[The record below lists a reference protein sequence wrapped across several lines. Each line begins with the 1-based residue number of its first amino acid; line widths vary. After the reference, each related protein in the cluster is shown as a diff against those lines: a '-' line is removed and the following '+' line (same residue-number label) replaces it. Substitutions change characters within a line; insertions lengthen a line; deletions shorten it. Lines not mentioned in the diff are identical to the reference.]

1 MIYFFRCSHWC
12 KQSAGTLTLEELQQH
27 LAKKKSNKT
36 TNRKNANNHLN
47 TKNDLPRP
55 KLTLKTQN
63 PPIKKTNILKIRRDS
78 AKENDAVKV
87 KKPKSDLFSPPVI
100 TTKTYASKKA
110 PFIKFT
116 QSGFEC
122 CVCNYQSKTSDEMR
136 GHFEKDHPGK
146 LAHIRGYCGM
156 CKLAYG
162 TFYSFDY
169 HVLKKHAQDLKSL
182 ALIPKQ
188 PKVTKIQASLDTE
201 TIECKTCEFSCAL
214 GPASVDSVIM
224 HVKYVHFGGVS
235 PSSDSL
241 EYYCSECEYATNKP
255 VSFKAHMHGHTVL
268 TSPTLDQPEDIPEV
282 TSTVASPDSV
292 ENQEDISQEE
302 NLVST
307 TEETLASTVD
317 MAGDNTD
324 SPSDSDLNLQDCPSV
339 GDQLDAN
346 ECKIQNTANP
356 HNLDVLDDNNLEN
369 GETLDVSSSTEPDQ
383 TQDSP
388 EDECVFDFNIECVES
403 ISPTAFEGCDGEMV
417 NSQPEPS
424 IKNHLEEIGLNV
436 SKIPLPDGPPNRSN
450 IFQGCK
456 RKSGVLLESTPDS
469 DVPYKKAKPDK
480 TPETVTHPCVSI
492 KSEPSRPEFKSSDSA
507 STVAYSDNMEVRYS
521 DEEVY
526 EGVDTGHLDW
536 SREFE
541 VQQTV
546 LNDITNSQP
555 QNNVDPGLATMD
567 DLNIHEEVVIA
578 NDETNDNVTQHNSD
592 INNVLEL
599 DLHLSDSDSGSESD
613 YENPSNPLSPDDNNN
628 QMDSDSTSSHGASN
642 SQSHKEVYFS
652 CKVCPDP
659 RLFPTMEELQTHKLL
674 HTKKQLNIHCSKCD
688 ATHKE
693 LISAMLHYQ
702 SHR

>member
-1 MIYFFRCSHWC
+1 
-12 KQSAGTLTLEELQQH
+12 
-27 LAKKKSNKT
+27 
-36 TNRKNANNHLN
+36 
-47 TKNDLPRP
+47 
-55 KLTLKTQN
+55 
-63 PPIKKTNILKIRRDS
+63 
-78 AKENDAVKV
+78 
-87 KKPKSDLFSPPVI
+87 
-100 TTKTYASKKA
+100 
-110 PFIKFT
+110 
-116 QSGFEC
+116 
-122 CVCNYQSKTSDEMR
+122 MR

-182 ALIPKQ
+182 ALTPKQ
-188 PKVTKIQASLDTE
+188 PKVTKIEASVDTE
-201 TIECKTCEFSCAL
+201 TIECKTCGFLCAL
-214 GPASVDSVIM
+214 GPASVNSVIM

-255 VSFKAHMHGHTVL
+255 LSFKAHMHGHTVL
-268 TSPTLDQPEDIPEV
+268 TSPSVDQPADIPEV
-282 TSTVASPDSV
+282 TSTVHPSDSV
-292 ENQEDISQEE
+292 ENQEVISQEE